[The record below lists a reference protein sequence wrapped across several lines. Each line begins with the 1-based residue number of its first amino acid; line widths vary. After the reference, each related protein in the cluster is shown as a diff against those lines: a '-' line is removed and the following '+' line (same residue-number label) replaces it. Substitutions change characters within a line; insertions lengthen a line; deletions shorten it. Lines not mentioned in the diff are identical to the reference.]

1 MALANGKGVSEE
13 IKRGVVN
20 TYKTRIYFLND
31 GLYKVIKADR
41 SSNICHL
48 YNLETEEVK
57 KFLYSDFKKFRKSA
71 YRIGKAS
78 KFLNRHPDRIR
89 RAIWAGQVTKPLLVK
104 TGNSGSYWF
113 TEENIHELREF
124 FANVHRGRPRRDGII
139 VSHNVPT
146 KDELDALL
154 GNKEMLYIKNKN
166 GDFIPVWRAEEF

>member
-1 MALANGKGVSEE
+1 MALANGKSLSKEV
-13 IKRGVVN
+13 KRGI
-20 TYKTRIYFLND
+20 TKIYFLN
-31 GLYKVIKADR
+31 GELYKIIKADR

-48 YNLETEEVK
+48 YNFQTEEVK
-57 KFLYSDFKKFRKSA
+57 KFLYSDFKKFRKPA

-78 KFLNRHPDRIR
+78 KLLNRHPDRIR
-89 RAIWAGQVTKPLLVK
+89 RAIWGGQVTKPLLVK
-104 TGNSGSYWF
+104 RGESGTYWF
-113 TEENIHELREF
+113 SEENIHELRDF
-124 FANVHRGRPRRDGII
+124 FANVHRGRPRKDGII